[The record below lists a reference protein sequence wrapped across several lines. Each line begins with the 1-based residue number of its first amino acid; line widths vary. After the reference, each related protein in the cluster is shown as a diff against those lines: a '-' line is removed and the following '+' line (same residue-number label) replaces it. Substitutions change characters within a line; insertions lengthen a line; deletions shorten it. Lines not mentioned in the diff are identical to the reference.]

1 MNSSSWTGLP
11 KTMDQLNAH
20 PIKWDVFDAAPK
32 AHRRLASWIG
42 KKIAELLGEEE
53 EAFVEFISEGVKNHK
68 HPRDLATDLQDVLDD
83 DTDAFVVE
91 LYGRVIAEIDMK

>member
-1 MNSSSWTGLP
+1 
-11 KTMDQLNAH
+11 MDQLNAH

-32 AHRRLASWIG
+32 AQRRLASWIG
-42 KKIAELLGEEE
+42 KK
-53 EAFVEFISEGVKNHK
+53 AFVEFISEGVKNHK